1 MIERIRLI
9 MKNFEYVIKDELG
22 IHARPAG
29 KIVTEANK
37 YKSNI
42 SIVKSSKIGNAKSIL
57 SVMGLVLIK
66 GDEIIIR
73 AEGEDELTAVDALVK
88 LFEGIVEA
96 E

>member
-1 MIERIRLI
+1 
-9 MKNFEYVIKDELG
+9 MKESKFIIKSEHG

-29 KIVTEANK
+29 KIVTESNK

-42 SIVKSSKIGNAKSIL
+42 SILKSSKMGNAKSIL
-57 SVMGLVLIK
+57 SVLSLVLIK

-88 LFEGIVEA
+88 IFEGIVEA